1 MTSTATRTEAKG
13 PAPLPLD
20 FAELFETYF
29 DFVWANVRRLGVA
42 RDQVDDAVQD
52 VFLAVHRRLPEF
64 EGRASVKTWLFHFI
78 LRVASGYR
86 RAARPVHRPAL
97 PEPTSTTPELAVE
110 SRQATELM
118 YQLLDELSDER
129 RAVFVLVELEEQSI
143 PEVARL
149 LELNVNTAYSRLR
162 EARRDFEQAVTRARA
177 REDWR
182 TR

>member
-1 MTSTATRTEAKG
+1 MTSTATSAEEKE
-13 PAPLPLD
+13 PIPLPLD
-20 FAELFETYF
+20 FAELFETSF

-42 RDQVDDAVQD
+42 PDQVDDAVQD

-64 EGRASVKTWLFHFI
+64 EGRASVRTWLFHFI

-86 RAARPVHRPAL
+86 RAAKAVYRPAL
-97 PEPTSTTPELAVE
+97 PEPTSSTTPELAVE

-118 YQLLDELSDER
+118 YRLLDELSDER
-129 RAVFVLVELEEQSI
+129 RA
-143 PEVARL
+143 EV
-149 LELNVNTAYSRLR
+149 NVNTAYSRLR
-162 EARRDFEQAVTRARA
+162 EARRDFEQAVTRERA